1 MGSPLQQ
8 IFQGRGDEKGKS
20 YWLRGASVFL
30 LVAAWAGLLV
40 QYPVRYPRIW
50 FPFTAVALIACGA
63 FHLLARRR
71 EYAIEFLY
79 ACLLLYAGVVDV
91 SGSLWLKLAYFPF
104 LVALNWFYRPNIIVP
119 LAVLI
124 PFNAL
129 RSFTID
135 RENIV
140 WETVFS
146 FLLILTS
153 VVASFI
159 VSRLRSD
166 KEKAAAELEK
176 IRAVAR
182 DKTQD
187 TEMESLGSDEL
198 ISHYFA
204 SRIRADEDIQE
215 LLDAIKHAV
224 FADSAHFFVP
234 HGDTFSLRCSTDDRG
249 NMIITGKG
257 VMANCLRERKPFFS
271 GEVDEKKMEIGYIK
285 DIRILSVI
293 AMPVMEGS
301 SPVGLLIVDTS
312 RHHAFNE
319 PEQKTVTMFS
329 GQIAK
334 ILERERVYNIIKHDI
349 TALRIIKDFSSSLAA
364 SIHYDDVISKLCS
377 YSRQA
382 FSGDAFF
389 FEHGVQGFQVKHF
402 PGEISGEAKEIDF
415 RGTLAG
421 LAIENRHKE
430 YVSDM
435 KQFALKVLPPQF
447 RTDDVRSVIALPLF
461 FEGGLIGV
469 FGMSSLQK
477 EFLDS
482 RQISLVEVMCHQ
494 AATSIANA
502 KMHAEIER
510 MATTDGLTGL
520 CNHRVFQQKLTEEL
534 KRSERHQTPLS
545 LLLTDIDF
553 FKKVNDTY
561 GHPAGDL
568 VLKGVSKILQ
578 KEIRDID
585 TAARYG
591 GEEFVVILPGTDS
604 MGAKNIAERLRKA
617 IMAETFSPD
626 GSPLKVTM
634 SIGIASVPAD
644 ARTKEEL
651 IEKTDQALY
660 HAKHHGRN
668 QSVNWGMIR

>member
-1 MGSPLQQ
+1 MHL
-8 IFQGRGDEKGKS
+8 F
-20 YWLRGASVFL
+20 
-30 LVAAWAGLLV
+30 AG
-40 QYPVRYPRIW
+40 
-50 FPFTAVALIACGA
+50 
-63 FHLLARRR
+63 RR

-79 ACLLLYAGVVDV
+79 AILLVFAGVIDA
-91 SGSLWLKLAYFPF
+91 SGLSWLKLVYFPF
-104 LVALNWFYRPNIIVP
+104 IIAMTRFYGMKIIIPLSILV
-119 LAVLI
+119 

-129 RSFTID
+129 RSFTIN

-140 WETVFS
+140 WETAFS
-146 FLLILTS
+146 LFLILTS
-153 VVASFI
+153 VVASYIFSL
-159 VSRLRSD
+159 VRNE
-166 KEKAAAELEK
+166 KEKAVGELEK
-176 IRAVAR
+176 IKAGAR
-182 DKTQD
+182 DRTQD

-204 SRIRADEDIQE
+204 SKIKANEEIQE
-215 LLDAIKHAV
+215 LLHAIKHAV
-224 FADSAHFFVP
+224 FADAAHFFEP
-234 HGDTFSLRCSTDDRG
+234 QGDTFFLRCSTDDKG
-249 NMIITGKG
+249 KVIVTGKG
-257 VMANCLRERKPFFS
+257 VLAACLRERKPFFS
-271 GEVDEKKMEIGYIK
+271 GEVNEKNIEVGYIK

-293 AMPVMEGS
+293 AIPVMEGS
-301 SPVGLLIVDTS
+301 TPVGLLTVDTS
-312 RHHAFNE
+312 RYHAFNE
-319 PEQKTVTMFS
+319 PEQKTVKMFS

-349 TALRIIKDFSSSLAA
+349 TALRIIKEFSSSLAT
-364 SIHYDDVISKLCS
+364 SIHYDDVINKLCH
-377 YSRQA
+377 YSHQA

-389 FEHGVQGFQVKHF
+389 FEHGIQGFQVKHF
-402 PGEISGEAKEIDF
+402 PDEISGPKEIDF

-430 YVSDM
+430 YVSDI
-435 KQFALKVLPPQF
+435 KQFVMKVLPLQF
-447 RTDDVRSVIALPLF
+447 KTEEARSAIAVPLF

-469 FGMSSLQK
+469 FGMLSKQK

-482 RQISLVEVMCHQ
+482 RQISLVEVMCNQ

-520 CNHRVFQQKLTEEL
+520 YNHRVFQQKLTEEL
-534 KRSERHQTPLS
+534 KRSERHDTPLS

-561 GHPAGDL
+561 GHPVGDF
-568 VLKGVSKILQ
+568 VLKGVSRILQ
-578 KEIRDID
+578 NEIRDID
-585 TAARYG
+585 IAARYG

-604 MGAKNIAERLRKA
+604 LGAKNIAERLRKA
-617 IMAETFSPD
+617 IMAETFSSD
-626 GSPLKVTM
+626 NRTLKVTT
-634 SIGIASVPAD
+634 SIGIATVPAD

-660 HAKHHGRN
+660 HAKHNGRN

>member
-1 MGSPLQQ
+1 M
-8 IFQGRGDEKGKS
+8 
-20 YWLRGASVFL
+20 
-30 LVAAWAGLLV
+30 
-40 QYPVRYPRIW
+40 
-50 FPFTAVALIACGA
+50 
-63 FHLLARRR
+63 HLLAERR

-79 ACLLLYAGVVDV
+79 AILLIYAGLIDIA
-91 SGSLWLKLAYFPF
+91 GLLWLKFAYFPF
-104 LVALNWFYRPNIIVP
+104 FIAMARFYRMNIIIP
-119 LAVLI
+119 LSILV

-140 WETVFS
+140 GEAAFYF
-146 FLLILTS
+146 FLIIAS

-159 VSRLRSD
+159 FRTLRNE
-166 KEKAAAELEK
+166 KEKAVDELEK
-176 IRAVAR
+176 IKSGAR
-182 DKTQD
+182 DRTQD

-204 SRIRADEDIQE
+204 SKIKANEEIQE
-215 LLDAIKHAV
+215 LLHAIKHAV
-224 FADSAHFFVP
+224 FADSAHFFES
-234 HGDTFSLRCSTDDRG
+234 HGDTFSLRCSTDEKG
-249 NMIITGKG
+249 KVIITGKG
-257 VMANCLRERKPFFS
+257 VMATCLRERKPFFS
-271 GEVDEKKMEIGYIK
+271 GEVNEKKIEVGYIK
-285 DIRILSVI
+285 DIRILSII
-293 AMPVMEGS
+293 AIPVMEGS
-301 SPVGLLIVDTS
+301 TPVGLLIVDTS
-312 RHHAFNE
+312 RYHAFNE
-319 PEQKTVTMFS
+319 PEQKTVKMFS

-349 TALRIIKDFSSSLAA
+349 TALRIIKEFSSSLAA
-364 SIHYDDVISKLCS
+364 SILYDDVINKLCH
-377 YSRQA
+377 YSHQA

-402 PGEISGEAKEIDF
+402 PGEISGALKEIDF

-430 YVSDM
+430 YVSDI
-435 KQFALKVLPPQF
+435 KQFVMKVLPPQF
-447 RTDDVRSVIALPLF
+447 RTDDARSVIAVPLF
-461 FEGGLIGV
+461 FEDGLIGV
-469 FGMSSLQK
+469 FGMLSKQK

-482 RQISLVEVMCHQ
+482 RQISLVEVMCNQ

-520 CNHRVFQQKLTEEL
+520 SNHRVFQQKLTEEL
-534 KRSERHQTPLS
+534 KRSERQGTQLS

-561 GHPAGDL
+561 GHPVGDL

-578 KEIRDID
+578 NEIREKID

-591 GEEFVVILPGTDS
+591 GEEFVLILPGTDS
-604 MGAKNIAERLRKA
+604 IGAKNFAERLRKA
-617 IMAETFSPD
+617 IMAETFSSD
-626 GSPLKVTM
+626 NRTLKVTT
-634 SIGIASVPAD
+634 SIGIATVPAD

-660 HAKHHGRN
+660 HAKHNGRN
-668 QSVNWGMIR
+668 KSVNWGMIR